1 MTPFA
6 SSAGVAPDDGCPA
19 DWLTA
24 ARHLLDRL
32 EATQMDVI
40 AATAT
45 RCADAIA
52 SGGLVHLFGTGHSRI
67 PLEETFPRYGSYPGF
82 HPMAELSM
90 TFHTQ
95 VTGSNGQRQA
105 MYIERV
111 EGLAEAILDNFSFGP
126 SDVMIVWSA
135 GGRTA
140 VPIEMAMGA
149 RRRGLV
155 VVAVTSVAQATGF
168 PSGHSSGTS
177 LVDHADL
184 VIDLCIP
191 VGDAAV
197 AIAGLDTPVGP
208 LSSVANVAVAN
219 EIKVRTARLLVERG
233 AMPPVITSATVVG
246 AERSAELFD
255 AAYADHAAR
264 YAAVLAT

>member
-1 MTPFA
+1 MPQGNTH
-6 SSAGVAPDDGCPA
+6 DG
-19 DWLTA
+19 A
-24 ARHLLDRL
+24 ARWMAAARQLLDRL
-32 EATQMDVI
+32 EETQADAI
-40 AATAT
+40 EATAV
-45 RCADAIA
+45 RCAGAIA

-105 MYIERV
+105 MHIERV
-111 EGLAEAILDNFSFGP
+111 EGLAEAILANFAFG
-126 SDVMIVWSA
+126 SHDLMVVWSA

-140 VPIEMAMGA
+140 VPIEMAIGA
-149 RRRGLV
+149 RARGLP
-155 VVAVTSVAQATGF
+155 VVAVTSVAQATGA

-197 AIAGLDTPVGP
+197 TIEGLDTPVGP
-208 LSSVANVAVAN
+208 LSSVANVAIAN
-219 EIKVRTARLLVERG
+219 QIKVRTAELLVERG
-233 AMPPVITSATVVG
+233 AMPPVITSASVVG
-246 AERSAELFD
+246 PVRSAALFD
-255 AAYADHAAR
+255 AAYADHATR
-264 YAAVLAT
+264 YAAVLARRRLGDS

>member
-1 MTPFA
+1 MA
-6 SSAGVAPDDGCPA
+6 
-19 DWLTA
+19 A
-24 ARHLLDRL
+24 ARQVLDRL
-32 EATQMDVI
+32 EETQGGAIEATSM
-40 AATAT
+40 

-52 SGGLVHLFGTGHSRI
+52 HGGLVHLFGTGHSRI
-67 PLEETFPRYGSYPGF
+67 PLEEAFPRYGSYPGF

-105 MYIERV
+105 MHIERV
-111 EGLAEAILDNFSFGP
+111 EGLAEAILANFTFGP
-126 SDVMIVWSA
+126 HDLMVVWSA

-140 VPIEMAMGA
+140 VPIEMAMGTRA
-149 RRRGLV
+149 RGV
-155 VVAVTSVAQATGF
+155 PVVAVTSVAQAIAA

-197 AIAGLDTPVGP
+197 TIEGLDTPVGP
-208 LSSVANVAVAN
+208 VSSVANVAIAN
-219 EIKVRTARLLVERG
+219 QIKVRTAELLVDGG
-233 AMPPVITSATVVG
+233 AMPPVITSASVVG
-246 AERSAELFD
+246 PDRSAALFD

-264 YAAVLAT
+264 YAAVLTRGGAATT